1 MLIFQLNFL
10 PVVVGALFIIILGAV
25 WYSKILFGNKWME
38 YLGITMNDIEFSNIS
53 MVKSYVITIISAFVT
68 SYIMSVFIN
77 SLGIRDFFTGCLV
90 GLLLWLALT
99 LSRELKNLSWNDK
112 PLGLIMID
120 SGYDLLYSVLVGG
133 ILAVWY

>member
-1 MLIFQLNFL
+1 
-10 PVVVGALFIIILGAV
+10 VVVGALIIIILGAV
-25 WYSKILFGNKWME
+25 WYSRILFGNKWME

-53 MVKSYVITIISAFVT
+53 MVKSYAITIISAFVT
-68 SYIMSVFIN
+68 SYIMSVIIN

-99 LSRELKNLSWNDK
+99 FSRELKNLSWNDK

-133 ILAVWY
+133 ILAVWH